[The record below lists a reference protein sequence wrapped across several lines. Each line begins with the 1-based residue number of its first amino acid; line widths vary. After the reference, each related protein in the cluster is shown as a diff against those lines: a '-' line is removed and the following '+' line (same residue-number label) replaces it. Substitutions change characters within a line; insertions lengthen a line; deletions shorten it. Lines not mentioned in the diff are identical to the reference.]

1 MYPYETP
8 SADLGFYHSW
18 KLPMS
23 NLLIKKLI
31 NYAHPY
37 RWSAYQGIG
46 ALLVVN
52 LLSVYI
58 PFLIRD
64 GIDRLKT
71 NLDYG
76 HIIYLALLVIGLA
89 SIAWVVRM
97 VSRLLIFGL
106 GRRVQADLKQ
116 RIFEHVSNLDT
127 SYFITTTVGD
137 LISRST
143 SDVENIMRLMGFSL
157 LSIFNIIFAY
167 AFTLPAMLS
176 INVRLTLL
184 ALSIYPVM
192 LLTVKLFSGRL
203 RQEQVDVQ
211 ERLSDLS
218 ELIQEDMSGIT
229 LIKIYAQ
236 EESER
241 RAFAEQNKA
250 VFDSN
255 LRLAQ
260 SRNTVFPII
269 QGLASISL
277 LMLLWQGSQAIASG
291 EIQVG
296 GFLALIIY
304 AQNLIF
310 PTALL
315 GFTITAFQRGEV
327 SIDRVEAIMTAE
339 SKIFDTP
346 QSIDPGHTLT
356 GKIEARQLTFTYPGA
371 KVPALKNVNFK
382 IDPGERVAIVGP
394 IGSGKSTL
402 VNVLPRLLNVQA
414 GQLFIDGFDVTDLT
428 LESLRRSITYVPQE
442 SFLFSTSIANNIR
455 YGDPAASE
463 MAVVKAAQ
471 QGQIH
476 PEIVNFP
483 QQYETLVGERGI
495 TLSGGQRQRTS
506 LARALLV
513 DAPILILDDAL
524 SSVDNQ
530 TATAILENLAA
541 GTKKKTVIFV
551 SHQLSAAAMA
561 DRILVMDRGEIV
573 QSGSHQDLID
583 KEGLYRWLW
592 SQNQLAEM
600 LS

>member
-1 MYPYETP
+1 
-8 SADLGFYHSW
+8 
-18 KLPMS
+18 MS
-23 NLLIKKLI
+23 NPLLKKLI
-31 NYAHPY
+31 AYAHPY
-37 RWSAYQGIG
+37 RWSTYQGIA

-58 PFLIRD
+58 PLLIRD

-76 HIIYLALLVIGLA
+76 QIVYLAVLVIILA
-89 SIAWVVRM
+89 SVAWAVRM
-97 VSRLLIFGL
+97 ASRLLIFGL
-106 GRRVQADLKQ
+106 GRRIQADLKQ
-116 RIFEHVSNLDT
+116 QIFEHVSNLDIA
-127 SYFITTTVGD
+127 YFSRTTVGD
-137 LISRST
+137 LINRST
-143 SDVENIMRLMGFSL
+143 SDVENIMRLMGFSV

-167 AFTLPAMLS
+167 VFTLPAMLS
-176 INVRLTLL
+176 IDVRLTLL
-184 ALSIYPVM
+184 ALAIYPVM
-192 LLTVKLFSGRL
+192 LMVVQLFSGRL

-236 EESER
+236 EENER
-241 RAFAEQNKA
+241 RAFAAKNQE
-250 VFDSN
+250 VFTAN
-255 LRLAQ
+255 LRMAQ

-277 LMLLWQGSQAIASG
+277 LVLLWQGSLAIARG
-291 EIQVG
+291 DIQVG

-327 SIDRVEAIMTAE
+327 SIARVEEILN
-339 SKIFDTP
+339 SQPQIFDRP
-346 QSIDPGHTLT
+346 QSIDPGRPLA
-356 GKIEARQLTFTYPGA
+356 GKIAARHLSFTYPDA
-371 KVPALKNVNFK
+371 ATPALKDVSFQ
-382 IDPGERVAIVGP
+382 IEPGERVAIVGP

-402 VNVLPRLLNVQA
+402 VNALPRLLNVAA
-414 GQLFIDGFDVTDLT
+414 GQLYVDDFDVTDLT

-442 SFLFSTSIANNIR
+442 SFLFSTSVADNIR
-455 YGDPAASE
+455 YGAPLAADDL
-463 MAVVKAAQ
+463 VQVAARQ
-471 QGQIH
+471 SQIH

-483 QQYETLVGERGI
+483 QQYDTMVGERGI

-530 TATAILENLAA
+530 TATAILESLAA
-541 GTKKKTVIFV
+541 GTQKKTVIFV

-561 DRILVMDRGEIV
+561 DRILVMDQGTIV
-573 QSGSHQDLID
+573 QSGNHAELIAQD
-583 KEGLYRWLW
+583 GLYSWLW
-592 SQNQLAEM
+592 SQNKLAEI

>member
-1 MYPYETP
+1 MANPRLQKLLAYIYPYRLTV
-8 SADLGFYHSW
+8 W
-18 KLPMS
+18 
-23 NLLIKKLI
+23 
-31 NYAHPY
+31 
-37 RWSAYQGIG
+37 QGVG
-46 ALLVVN
+46 TLLVVN

-64 GIDRLKT
+64 AIDHLKV
-71 NLDYG
+71 DFKYQD
-76 HIIYLALLVIGLA
+76 IVWVALLIIFFA
-89 SIAWVVRM
+89 SITWVARM
-97 VSRLLIFGL
+97 ASRLLIFGV

-116 RIFEHVSNLDT
+116 RIFEHVSNLDGA
-127 SYFITTTVGD
+127 YFATTTVGD
-137 LISRST
+137 LINRST

-167 AFTLPAMLS
+167 AFTLPAMLI

-184 ALSIYPVM
+184 ALSIYPIM
-192 LLTVKLFSGRL
+192 LITVQMFSGRL

-236 EESER
+236 EETER
-241 RAFAEQNKA
+241 QAFAQLNQK

-277 LMLLWQGSQAIASG
+277 LALLWQGSQAIASG

-327 SIDRVEAIMTAE
+327 SIDRVESIMAAK
-339 SKIFDTP
+339 SQIVDALD
-346 QSIDPGHTLT
+346 SIDPGKLQ
-356 GKIEARQLTFTYPGA
+356 GKIEAQNLSFTYPGA
-371 KVPALKNVNFK
+371 EKPALRNLNFV
-382 IDPGERVAIVGP
+382 IHPGERIAIVGP

-402 VNVLPRLLNVQA
+402 VNTIPRLLNVPA
-414 GQLFIDGFDVTDLT
+414 GELFVDDVDVTELT
-428 LESLRRSITYVPQE
+428 LDSLRRAITFVPQE
-442 SFLFSTSIANNIR
+442 SFLFSTSVANNIR
-455 YGDPAASE
+455 YGDPLATDNQVLIAAKQS
-463 MAVVKAAQ
+463 
-471 QGQIH
+471 QIH
-476 PEIVNFP
+476 PEIINFP
-483 QQYETLVGERGI
+483 RQYETLVGERGI

-506 LARALLV
+506 IARALLV

-530 TATAILENLAA
+530 TATAILQNLAE
-541 GTKKKTVIFV
+541 GIQRKTVVFV
-551 SHQLSAAAMA
+551 SHQLSAAALA
-561 DRILVMDRGEIV
+561 DRILVMDKGEIV
-573 QSGSHQDLID
+573 QSGTHSELID
-583 KEGLYRWLW
+583 QKGLYQWLW
-592 SQNQLAEM
+592 SQNQLEEM
-600 LS
+600 LT

>member
-1 MYPYETP
+1 
-8 SADLGFYHSW
+8 
-18 KLPMS
+18 MS
-23 NLLIKKLI
+23 NPLIKKLLV
-31 NYAHPY
+31 YAHPY
-37 RWSAYQGIG
+37 RWSAYQGIA

-58 PFLIRD
+58 PLLIRD

-71 NLDYG
+71 NLDLGY
-76 HIIYLALLVIGLA
+76 IIYLAILVIGLA
-89 SIAWVVRM
+89 SIAWAVRM
-97 VSRLLIFGL
+97 ASRLLIFGL

-116 RIFEHVSNLDT
+116 RIFEHISNLDMA
-127 SYFITTTVGD
+127 YFSTTTVGD
-137 LISRST
+137 LINRST

-167 AFTLPAMLS
+167 VFTLPAMLS

-192 LLTVKLFSGRL
+192 LMVVQLFSRRL

-236 EESER
+236 EENER
-241 RAFAEQNKA
+241 RAFAKRNKD

-269 QGLASISL
+269 QGLASVSL

-327 SIDRVEAIMTAE
+327 SIDRVEAIMTSE
-339 SKIFDTP
+339 PQIFDTP
-346 QSIDPGHTLT
+346 QSIDPGRGLR
-356 GKIEARQLTFTYPGA
+356 GKIEAHHLSFTYPGA
-371 KVPALKNVNFK
+371 ETPALKDVSFLIN
-382 IDPGERVAIVGP
+382 PGERVAIVGP
-394 IGSGKSTL
+394 IGAGKSTL
-402 VNVLPRLLNVQA
+402 VNALPRLLNVPA
-414 GQLFIDGFDVTDLT
+414 GQLFVDDFDVTELT

-455 YGDPAASE
+455 YGEPLAADR
-463 MAVVKAAQ
+463 AVEVAAR

-483 QQYETLVGERGI
+483 QQYETMVGERGI

-541 GTKKKTVIFV
+541 GTQRKTVIFV

-561 DRILVMDRGEIV
+561 DRILVMDRGKIV
-573 QSGSHQDLID
+573 QSGSHQDLIT
-583 KEGLYRWLW
+583 KEGLYSWLW